1 MGTRQS
7 CLGQNERKDRVIKCH
22 CNREVGEGFLRE
34 VTLPLCWLVNLTE
47 LTEMC
52 GEPKNTI
59 LYTFQDSKRTERQ
72 YAHPFPVKS
81 RLRVASWPLLSG
93 RQSWFLSRSS
103 ILAHTFIPRLKKVAT
118 TQQDPRAFGLQ
129 VACSNSDF
137 CLSCPIFIWDSDF
150 LCVPTV
156 PVHNGLSSAR
166 FAAAAAELSRST
178 TEPLFFS
185 LPSLCRA
192 RNDSWKYLGPSAG
205 RLLSP
210 LQLRITLGG
219 CHQT

>member
-1 MGTRQS
+1 MGSPRTLYCTHSRTRK
-7 CLGQNERKDRVIKCH
+7 GRKD
-22 CNREVGEGFLRE
+22 NM
-34 VTLPLCWLVNLTE
+34 LTPS
-47 LTEMC
+47 LSSL
-52 GEPKNTI
+52 G
-59 LYTFQDSKRTERQ
+59 
-72 YAHPFPVKS
+72 
-81 RLRVASWPLLSG
+81 VASWPLLSG

-166 FAAAAAELSRST
+166 FAVAAAELSRST